1 MGTFAEYSGTFSIPE
16 EKREQFTAHMLKLLN
31 YGGMMQF
38 ETVSLYGCE
47 LYLLKPV
54 RELSDGKVN
63 FHYNYF
69 EDDAW
74 ETACFNA
81 DKPRLWSQKIGGNEF
96 CDVIVAAY
104 TLCELYD
111 TGPGLVTVNG
121 EIVDTEPYVRWI
133 NHLLGTA
140 FTHEK
145 RFRLWEEAESYAL
158 ANMEYSDAPFGYS
171 DLMDLIPARLLRFA
185 GGTEFADLCYL
196 TKGTESLTEDQ
207 VEPGTYPADV
217 LACKTALAAYLKD
230 NGAPER
236 LLELVQ
242 TDRERRAATIEPE
255 LQEIAQ
261 LSLFLPARVLV
272 YLASELTGQPFW
284 KNWNTLHKKV
294 YHDEVMKEY
303 TDEALRKRRREAI
316 EMPAPGMET
325 SDFLREDE
333 WFRRPVP
340 EELKDSP
347 MYHVSDDDRL
357 YWWGDKDVM
366 ISADLNQWLGELAI
380 RHRELMQELPDR
392 PDEAESDARLKD
404 FLFLLADIN
413 EHYQRVFPFQNMV
426 YDFIRNGDR
435 NEYRAAVAL
444 LRELSEQNRQAGEV
458 IRYAQGRWEG
468 VSRKVTFNRGR
479 LRMKRFLSVMANEQL
494 REIYFRF

>member
-1 MGTFAEYSGTFSIPE
+1 M
-16 EKREQFTAHMLKLLN
+16 
-31 YGGMMQF
+31 
-38 ETVSLYGCE
+38 
-47 LYLLKPV
+47 
-54 RELSDGKVN
+54 
-63 FHYNYF
+63 
-69 EDDAW
+69 
-74 ETACFNA
+74 
-81 DKPRLWSQKIGGNEF
+81 
-96 CDVIVAAY
+96 
-104 TLCELYD
+104 
-111 TGPGLVTVNG
+111 
-121 EIVDTEPYVRWI
+121 
-133 NHLLGTA
+133 
-140 FTHEK
+140 
-145 RFRLWEEAESYAL
+145 
-158 ANMEYSDAPFGYS
+158 
-171 DLMDLIPARLLRFA
+171 
-185 GGTEFADLCYL
+185 
-196 TKGTESLTEDQ
+196 
-207 VEPGTYPADV
+207 
-217 LACKTALAAYLKD
+217 
-230 NGAPER
+230 
-236 LLELVQ
+236 
-242 TDRERRAATIEPE
+242 
-255 LQEIAQ
+255 
-261 LSLFLPARVLV
+261 LV
-272 YLASELTGQPFW
+272 YLAPELTGQPFW
-284 KNWNTLHKKV
+284 KNWNTLHEKV

-303 TDEALRKRRREAI
+303 ADEALWKRRREAV

-435 NEYRAAVAL
+435 KEYRAAVAL
-444 LRELSEQNRQAGEV
+444 LRELSEQNRQTGEV